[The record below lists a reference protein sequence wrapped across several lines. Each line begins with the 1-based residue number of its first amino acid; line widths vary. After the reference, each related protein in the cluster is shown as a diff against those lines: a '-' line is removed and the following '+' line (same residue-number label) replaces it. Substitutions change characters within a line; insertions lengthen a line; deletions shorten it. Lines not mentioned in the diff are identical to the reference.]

1 MTLNLLWEI
10 ILGSWLTALLILLV
24 RQIFGKWLTSW
35 GKALLWLLLILRL
48 IPFQLLPV
56 RLHLESPVTLM
67 RYVPDAETT
76 VTWLAPEEEAEE
88 EEESEPPAES
98 AAERKLAGLWPA
110 VRFVWLTGAGAV
122 LLAYLILYLLALRK
136 LKALPP
142 CGDLETEREYLKL
155 KQLCRPGFNPR
166 LVRGNE
172 GMLGGFFHPTLVI
185 PAERVGEGAAPI
197 LLHEMMHYQSGDLWL
212 TLLYRLFCALYWF
225 NPAVWLCY
233 WFFRRD
239 EEFACD
245 QRVLDTRLIAPE
257 VYSRTLLEEY
267 ELRGSPDPMPLA
279 RFRAAGVRKRIRYIQ
294 KYPGRRQKPMFQTAL
309 MAVVILFLAVLSP
322 VTGRS
327 YGFDR
332 SIPAQV
338 GYPDADS
345 YIQALQPSLG
355 AFGMTYDELVAAGY
369 LTAEEGVWRQAAP
382 AKLVLSLQ
390 RELVGEEH
398 TVYLVF
404 RPTLFTGIGG
414 KAVLTE
420 IQTPVPLLN
429 WDDEWKARDLGIGL
443 LLSSPELN
451 GCHAYYS
458 GNYDD
463 MLHRDTAPEWGLL
476 DQMDRDDELETHFS
490 LLMTHP
496 YRRSYEVRYSPV
508 TLGDC
513 LSPEDAEILA
523 DRLVESGMARD
534 IEEGRSLVQSWHL
547 CGMLSD
553 NMLSPWRFM
562 GMGIALYKTRPSA
575 G

>member
-1 MTLNLLWEI
+1 MTLTLLWEI
-10 ILGSWLTALLILLV
+10 TLGSWLTAALILLV

-35 GKALLWLLLILRL
+35 GKALLWLLLLLRL

-67 RYVPDAETT
+67 RYIPDAETT
-76 VTWLAPEEEAEE
+76 VTWLVPEEREE
-88 EEESEPPAES
+88 GESELPAES

-110 VRFVWLTGAGAV
+110 VRIIWLAGAGAV
-122 LLAYLILYLLALRK
+122 FLAYLILYLLALRK
-136 LKALPP
+136 LRSLPP

-197 LLHEMMHYQSGDLWL
+197 LLHEMMHYQGGDIWL

-225 NPAVWLCY
+225 DPAVWFCFWL
-233 WFFRRD
+233 FRRD
-239 EEFACD
+239 EELACD

-279 RFRAAGVRKRIRYIQ
+279 RFGAAGVRKRIRDIR
-294 KYPGRRQKPMFQTAL
+294 KYPGRRQKPVFQTAL
-309 MAVVILFLAVLSP
+309 LAVVILFLAVLSP

-369 LTAEEGVWRQAAP
+369 LAAEEGVWLQTTP
-382 AKLVLSLQ
+382 AKLVLSLR
-390 RELVGEEH
+390 RELAGEEH
-398 TVYLVF
+398 TVYMVF

-420 IQTPVPLLN
+420 IQTPIPPLN
-429 WDDEWKARDLGIGL
+429 QDNEWKARDLGAEL
-443 LLSSPELN
+443 LLSSPELE
-451 GCHAYYS
+451 GCHARYS
-458 GNYDD
+458 GDYDD
-463 MLHRDTAPEWGLL
+463 LFHLDTAPEWGLL
-476 DQMDRDDELETHFS
+476 DQMDRDDELEAHFS
-490 LLMTHP
+490 LLAAHP
-496 YRRSYEVRYSPV
+496 YQRSYEVRCSPV

-523 DRLVESGMARD
+523 ARLVESGMARD
-534 IEEGRSLVQSWHL
+534 IEEGQGLVQGWHL

-553 NMLSPWRFM
+553 NMLSPWRFL
-562 GMGIALYKTRPSA
+562 GMGIALYETRPVE
-575 G
+575 

>member
-1 MTLNLLWEI
+1 MTLTLLWEI
-10 ILGSWLTALLILLV
+10 TLGSWLTAALILLV

-35 GKALLWLLLILRL
+35 GKALLWLLLLLRL

-67 RYVPDAETT
+67 RYVPDVETT
-76 VTWLAPEEEAEE
+76 VTWLVPEEREE
-88 EEESEPPAES
+88 GESELPAES

-110 VRFVWLTGAGAV
+110 VRSIWLAGAGAV
-122 LLAYLILYLLALRK
+122 FLAYLILYLLALRK
-136 LKALPP
+136 LRSLPP

-197 LLHEMMHYQSGDLWL
+197 LLHEMMHYQGGDIWL

-225 NPAVWLCY
+225 DPAVWFCFWL
-233 WFFRRD
+233 FRRD
-239 EEFACD
+239 EELACD
-245 QRVLDTRLIAPE
+245 QRVLDTRLITPE

-279 RFRAAGVRKRIRYIQ
+279 RFGAAGVRKRIRDIR
-294 KYPGRRQKPMFQTAL
+294 KYPGRRQKPVFQTAL
-309 MAVVILFLAVLSP
+309 LAVVILFLAVLSP

-355 AFGMTYDELVAAGY
+355 AFGMTYNELVAAGY
-369 LTAEEGVWRQAAP
+369 LAAEEGVWLQTTP
-382 AKLVLSLQ
+382 AKLVLSLR
-390 RELVGEEH
+390 RELAGEEH
-398 TVYLVF
+398 TVYMVF

-420 IQTPVPLLN
+420 IQTPIPPLN
-429 WDDEWKARDLGIGL
+429 QDNEWKARDLGAEL
-443 LLSSPELN
+443 LLSSPELD
-451 GCHAYYS
+451 GCHARYS
-458 GNYDD
+458 GDYDD
-463 MLHRDTAPEWGLL
+463 LFHLDTAPEWGLL
-476 DQMDRDDELETHFS
+476 DQMDRDDELEAHFS
-490 LLMTHP
+490 LLAAHP
-496 YRRSYEVRYSPV
+496 YQRSYEVRCSPV

-523 DRLVESGMARD
+523 ARLVESGMARD
-534 IEEGRSLVQSWHL
+534 IAEGQGLVQGWHL

-553 NMLSPWRFM
+553 NMLSPWRFL
-562 GMGIALYKTRPSA
+562 GMGIALYETRPVE
-575 G
+575 